1 MSANLGKLPADS
13 GFAKRS
19 AFQWFRRY
27 DHKADL
33 SAELLEPASS
43 PFDSLK
49 TWHHCNILRNTN
61 GRKTL
66 ISGAT
71 KTGMFTNC
79 TKQIVDLNI
88 GAYEQIFC

>member
-1 MSANLGKLPADS
+1 LHKGPLSNVCIGQNMEPK
-13 GFAKRS
+13 
-19 AFQWFRRY
+19 